1 MNGLALLFPMML
13 AQGNFAIGGLPL
25 VSWLIIGLVVA
36 GAIAVFWVILKQ
48 LNVNVPPFIV
58 TIFWIVVAV
67 LVGVIAIKIIV
78 SIL

>member
-1 MNGLALLFPMML
+1 MNALALLFPMLL
-13 AQGNFAIGGLPL
+13 AQGPNIGGLPL
-25 VSWLIIGLVVA
+25 VSWLIIGLVIA

-48 LNVNVPPFIV
+48 LNITVPAFIV

>member
-13 AQGNFAIGGLPL
+13 AQGPAIGGLPL
-25 VSWLIIGLVVA
+25 VSWLIIGLVIA
-36 GAIAVFWVILKQ
+36 GAIAIFWVILKQ